1 MKYTDAQIEA
11 LIAGIERSTITEWL
25 LPEDYY
31 RAVAEYLKSAV
42 YEGFA
47 ASLKTVAEVD
57 RVVLEELVT
66 NVYMFGAAKTFQQ
79 TQAISSLLV
88 DEEGRIR
95 SSREFRDIARATYDN
110 WNTAW
115 GETEYIT
122 AVGQADMAAKW
133 QEIERQ
139 KDIMPNLRYSA
150 VIDPNTSEICAPL
163 DGITAPV
170 GDPIWDRVAPMNHFR
185 CRCTLL
191 QVDGEATAGNAAI
204 VDKVLPEMQDVFK
217 HNAGKTGLVFH
228 KEHPYFDV
236 AEQYRDFARANF
248 NLPLPKFD
256 KNDY

>member
-11 LIAGIERSTITEWL
+11 LIKGIEDGSITEL
-25 LPEDYY
+25 NLPEGYY
-31 RAVAEYLKSAV
+31 RAVADYLKRAV
-42 YEGFA
+42 FEGFN

-88 DEEGRIR
+88 DEDGVLR

-170 GDPIWDRVAPMNHFR
+170 GDPIWDRAAPLNHFR

-191 QVDGEATAGNAAI
+191 QVDSEATAGNAAI

-217 HNAGKTGLVFH
+217 HNAGKTGLVFP

-256 KNDY
+256 KND

>member
-11 LIAGIERSTITEWL
+11 LIAGIERSTITELL

-31 RAVAEYLKSAV
+31 RAVAEYLKRAV

-47 ASLKTVAEVD
+47 ASLKTE
-57 RVVLEELVT
+57 RVVLEGLVA
-66 NVYMFGAAKTFQQ
+66 NGYMFGAAKTFQQ

-88 DEEGRIR
+88 DEDGVLR

-170 GDPIWDRVAPMNHFR
+170 GDPIWDRAAPLNHFR

-191 QVDGEATAGNAAI
+191 QVDSEATAGNKEA

-217 HNAGKTGLVFH
+217 HNAGKTGLVFP

-256 KNDY
+256 

>member
-11 LIAGIERSTITEWL
+11 LIKGIEDGSITEWN
-25 LPEDYY
+25 LPEGYY
-31 RAVAEYLKSAV
+31 RAVTEYLKRAV

-88 DEEGRIR
+88 DEYGVLR
-95 SSREFRDIARATYDN
+95 SSREFNSLARETYDT
-110 WNTAW
+110 WNDTW
-115 GETEYIT
+115 GQTEYVT

-150 VIDPNTSEICAPL
+150 VIDPNTSDICAPL

-170 GDPIWDRVAPMNHFR
+170 GDPIWDRIAPLNHFN
-185 CRCTLL
+185 CRCALL
-191 QVDGEATAGNAAI
+191 QVDSEATAGNAAI
-204 VDKVLPEMQDVFK
+204 VEKVLPEMQDVFK
-217 HNAGKTGLVFH
+217 HNAGKTGVVFH
-228 KEHPYFDV
+228 KDHPYFDV

-248 NLPLPKFD
+248 NLPLPKFED
-256 KNDY
+256 K

>member
-11 LIAGIERSTITEWL
+11 LIAGIERSTITELL

-31 RAVAEYLKSAV
+31 RAVAEYLKRAV

-88 DEEGRIR
+88 DEDGVLR

-139 KDIMPNLRYSA
+139 KDIMPNLPSNDLYLFASS
-150 VIDPNTSEICAPL
+150 ISGFNSSL
-163 DGITAPV
+163 
-170 GDPIWDRVAPMNHFR
+170 
-185 CRCTLL
+185 TLL
-191 QVDGEATAGNAAI
+191 TCFELVGNSIA
-204 VDKVLPEMQDVFK
+204 
-217 HNAGKTGLVFH
+217 FH
-228 KEHPYFDV
+228 HSI
-236 AEQYRDFARANF
+236 
-248 NLPLPKFD
+248 LTI
-256 KNDY
+256 